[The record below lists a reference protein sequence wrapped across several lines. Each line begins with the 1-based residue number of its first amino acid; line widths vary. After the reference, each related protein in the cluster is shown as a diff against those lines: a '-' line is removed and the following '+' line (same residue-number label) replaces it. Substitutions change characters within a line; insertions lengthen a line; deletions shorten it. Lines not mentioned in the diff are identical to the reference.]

1 MENKMDKN
9 ELFRVLN
16 DWNAWS
22 QAVPIGIKREQY
34 LLRAQQMLSMGN
46 VVVVTGARRSG
57 KSYLMRQIADELV
70 CRGTQKNQILIAN
83 FEDPRFVALNVS
95 LLEQIFEVFME
106 RMRPEGRLFVF
117 LDEIQEVHQW
127 ERWVRMRHE
136 LDTATLTVTGSNARL
151 LSAELGTLLTGRHTD
166 MVVLPLSFQE
176 FLSFK
181 GVSRSESLVLKDH
194 APLVREYIEYGGFP
208 KVVMEREKQKLLLTY
223 FDDILTKDIIRRYR
237 IRKPEHVKSLAK
249 FYLSNTASLI
259 TFARS
264 GRSIGLSADTV
275 EKFSG
280 YFEAAYLLFFLKRFS
295 CKVREQEKSPRKVYA
310 VDPGLA
316 NTVGFRF
323 SSNVGKLVETIVF
336 LELKRRLANRSGAE
350 MYYWKDPYHREVD
363 FLIKEGTKVS
373 ELIQVCWDI
382 SDEKTRKR
390 ELSSLTKALVEFH
403 LTRGR
408 VITEEQEGEEIVDG
422 LTIQYIPLQRWLLEE
437 ASIATV

>member
-1 MENKMDKN
+1 MEKKMDKN
-9 ELFRVLN
+9 ELFTVLN

-22 QAVPIGIKREQY
+22 QTIPIGVKREQY
-34 LLRAQQMLSMGN
+34 LVKVRQMLDEGN
-46 VVVVTGARRSG
+46 VVVITGARRSG

-70 CRGTQKNQILIAN
+70 CRGTQTNQILIAN
-83 FEDPRFVALNVS
+83 FEDPRFGALNVS

-106 RMRPEGRLFVF
+106 RMRPDGRLFVF
-117 LDEIQEVHQW
+117 LDEIQEVYQW
-127 ERWVRMRHE
+127 EKWVRMRHE
-136 LDTATLTVTGSNARL
+136 LDTATLAVTGSNARL

-166 MVVLPLSFQE
+166 MVVLPLSFRE
-176 FLSFK
+176 FLTFK
-181 GVSRSESLVLKDH
+181 GAPHSASLL
-194 APLVREYIEYGGFP
+194 REYIEYGGFP
-208 KVVMEREKQKLLLTY
+208 KVVLEREKQKLLLTY
-223 FDDILTKDIIRRYR
+223 FDDILTKDLIRRYR

-249 FYLSNTASLI
+249 FYISNTASLI

-295 CKVREQEKSPRKVYA
+295 YKVREQEKSPRKVYA

-316 NTVGFRF
+316 NSVGFRF

-336 LELKRRLANRSGAE
+336 LELKRRLASRSGAE

-363 FLIKEGTKVS
+363 FLIKEGTEVS
-373 ELIQVCWDI
+373 DLIQVCWDI
-382 SDEKTRKR
+382 GDEKTRKR
-390 ELSSLTKALVEFH
+390 ELSSLAKALVEFR

-408 VITEEQEGEEIVDG
+408 VITEEQEGEETYDG
-422 LTIQYIPLQRWLLEE
+422 LTIEYIPLQRWLLEE
-437 ASIATV
+437 V

>member
-1 MENKMDKN
+1 MEKKMDKN
-9 ELFRVLN
+9 ELFTVLN

-22 QAVPIGIKREQY
+22 QTIHIGVKREQY
-34 LLRAQQMLSMGN
+34 LVKVRQMLDEGN
-46 VVVVTGARRSG
+46 VIVITGARRSG

-83 FEDPRFVALNVS
+83 FEDPRFGVLNVS

-117 LDEIQEVHQW
+117 LDEIQEVTQW
-127 ERWVRMRHE
+127 EKWVRMRHE
-136 LDTATLTVTGSNARL
+136 LDSATLAITGSNARL

-166 MVVLPLSFQE
+166 MVVLPLSFRE
-176 FLSFK
+176 FLTFK
-181 GVSRSESLVLKDH
+181 GVPHSTALL
-194 APLVREYIEYGGFP
+194 REYIEYGGFP
-208 KVVMEREKQKLLLTY
+208 KVVLEREKQKLLLTY
-223 FDDILTKDIIRRYR
+223 FDDILTKDLIRRYR

-249 FYLSNTASLI
+249 FYISNTASLI

-295 CKVREQEKSPRKVYA
+295 YKVREQEKSPRKVYA

-316 NTVGFRF
+316 NSVGFRF

-336 LELKRRLANRSGAE
+336 LELKRRLASRSGAE

-363 FLIKEGTKVS
+363 FLIKEGTEVS
-373 ELIQVCWDI
+373 DLIQVCWDV
-382 SDEKTRKR
+382 SDEKTKKR
-390 ELSSLTKALVEFH
+390 ELSSLTKALVEFR

-408 VITEEQEGEEIVDG
+408 VITEEQEGEEMVGG
-422 LTIQYIPLQRWLLEE
+422 LTIEYIPLQHWLLGEE
-437 ASIATV
+437 KRD